1 MITMDE
7 LAQIVQ
13 QGFQEMHQNFANV
26 NLRIDKLEHRMDNI
40 EQRVGS
46 MENRMDSIEQNME
59 KMGER
64 LVNIEKDVSYL
75 ARGVGEH
82 AVLLNRLVN

>member
-26 NLRIDKLEHRMDNI
+26 NLRIDKLE
-40 EQRVGS
+40 Q
-46 MENRMDSIEQNME
+46 RMDSME
-59 KMGER
+59 KNVAKMGER

>member
-1 MITMDE
+1 LITMDE

-13 QGFQEMHQNFANV
+13 QGFQETHHNFANV
-26 NLRIDKLEHRMDNI
+26 NLRIDKLEQRMDTMEQRMDN
-40 EQRVGS
+40 
-46 MENRMDSIEQNME
+46 MKQNVE
-59 KMGER
+59 KMDER

>member
-1 MITMDE
+1 LITMDE

-26 NLRIDKLEHRMDNI
+26 NLRIDKLE
-40 EQRVGS
+40 Q
-46 MENRMDSIEQNME
+46 RMDSME
-59 KMGER
+59 KNVAKMGER